1 MEKMQ
6 ESQILI
12 HKDIYRDTKQVL
24 KPNKQYYIKV
34 KSVVLSKEITVNE
47 CNAAEKIKDYPEAIQ
62 KLVWIALHYKC
73 EINALQSMS
82 LRTSKD
88 YEKLTKYIE
97 AFRHTKQLICKM
109 CKRQNPRCLRWII
122 IEDRF

>member
-1 MEKMQ
+1 MQ

-47 CNAAEKIKDYPEAIQ
+47 CNAAEKIKDYPEAIS
-62 KLVWIALHYKC
+62 KLVWRALHYKC
-73 EINALQSMS
+73 EIKARRSMPM
-82 LRTSKD
+82 RTNED
-88 YEKLTKYIE
+88 YTKLTEYIKT
-97 AFRHTKQLICKM
+97 FRHTQQLIIKM
-109 CKRQNPRCLRWII
+109 CKRKNLGWII
-122 IEDRF
+122 IEGGF